1 MYNWHITLFIIFVKY
16 ACADQGSGV
25 QPSPPVKFKFLELH
39 SKITEK
45 NGLELPFPLE
55 EIYIHH
61 STPPLGK
68 NSGSVHDNYIF
79 YVLMEYFY

>member
-45 NGLELPFPLE
+45 TDLNS
-55 EIYIHH
+55 H
-61 STPPLGK
+61 SLWK
-68 NSGSVHDNYIF
+68 R
-79 YVLMEYFY
+79 

>member
-25 QPSPPVKFKFLELH
+25 QSSPPVKFKFLELH

-45 NGLELPFPLE
+45 TDLNSHSLWKRYISITPHPLLEKILDPCMII
-55 EIYIHH
+55 IYF
-61 STPPLGK
+61 T
-68 NSGSVHDNYIF
+68 Y
-79 YVLMEYFY
+79 

>member
-45 NGLELPFPLE
+45 TDLNS
-55 EIYIHH
+55 H
-61 STPPLGK
+61 SPWK
-68 NSGSVHDNYIF
+68 R
-79 YVLMEYFY
+79 